1 MKNKFPQCLIIF
13 VCNKVDITEEA
24 QASDSDEGNDEDSD
38 DSDDGSDEESRLDKG
53 EVVFSQLKESNF
65 LMENSSKTCSLYHA
79 ISAKAVRNE
88 RRNVSPKS
96 QATERFKRFEWYLQ
110 HHLGK
115 VMKIQTR
122 QVVQKLLVLQE
133 SFVNIVQVQRTLIT
147 EKASLLPQ
155 VVKKGNDI
163 EAKIFKSFSRLTFAS
178 NDAKERLVGSI
189 RHEKTECVK
198 DAEKYKPVSL
208 QHLRNDAQTMV
219 KADLPDLSAELTT
232 LLRTDFDIGFQRFL
246 SDMKGGIL
254 EKMCTSLGRFVE
266 ATMNEMVSDLTE
278 DIIAFNE
285 ELAHPM
291 VSRILEESY
300 DIQFLAVK
308 AEADEMI
315 QTVLNGLLD
324 SIKEAVIIA
333 LRQEISQPLSLIDT
347 SGYTNRDVNKKETR
361 KVIVSS
367 LLETIDEERV
377 AKRVHEACCNRLTKM
392 HQLFSTAVSSL
403 SSLQRNF
410 AHCPVASR
418 LELFRVHY
426 TPEIRTLAVEGMA
439 LQNMHHR
446 GPVELGSIIAK
457 TRKGVIYDCLS
468 ERWCKVSPSGQCAVK
483 VLEKRSL
490 GEAIWKQTAVDL
502 VNMM

>member
-13 VCNKVDITEEA
+13 VCNKVDIREEE
-24 QASDSDEGNDEDSD
+24 SDEDSD
-38 DSDDGSDEESRLDKG
+38 DSDDSDDEESRLDKE
-53 EVVFSQLKESNF
+53 EVVFSQLKESSF
-65 LMENSSKTCSLYHA
+65 LTENSSKTCSLYHA
-79 ISAKAVRNE
+79 ISAKAVRKE
-88 RRNVSPKS
+88 RKS
-96 QATERFKRFEWYLQ
+96 SAKLEATERFNRFALCLQ
-110 HHLGK
+110 HRVGK
-115 VMKIQTR
+115 VMKTQTR

-133 SFVNIVQVQRTLIT
+133 SLVNIVKVQRTVIT

-163 EAKIFKSFSRLTFAS
+163 KTKIFKSLSRLTFAS
-178 NDAKERLVGSI
+178 DAAKERLVVSI
-189 RHEKTECVK
+189 GLLKAECVK
-198 DAEKYKPVSL
+198 DAEVYKPVNL
-208 QHLRNDAQTMV
+208 RHLGNDAQTMV
-219 KADLPDLSAELTT
+219 KTDLPDLSAELTT
-232 LLRTDFDIGFQRFL
+232 LLSTNDSFQRFL

-254 EKMCTSLGRFVE
+254 EKMCNSLGRFVE
-266 ATMNEMVSDLTE
+266 VAMNEMVSDLTE
-278 DIIAFNE
+278 DIIAFSE

-308 AEADEMI
+308 AEADELI
-315 QTVLNGLLD
+315 QSVLNGLLD
-324 SIKEAVIIA
+324 SIKEAVSIA
-333 LRQEISQPLSLIDT
+333 LRREISEPFSVIDT
-347 SGYTNRDVNKKETR
+347 SSYTNKDADKKETR

-367 LLETIDEERV
+367 FLETIDEERV
-377 AKRVHEACCNRLTKM
+377 AKAVHEACCNRLTKM
-392 HQLFSTAVSSL
+392 HELFSTAVSSL

-446 GPVELGSIIAK
+446 GPVELGSMIAK
-457 TRKGVIYDCLS
+457 TRKGVIYDCIS
-468 ERWCKVSPSGQCAVK
+468 ERWCKISPSGQCAVK

>member
-24 QASDSDEGNDEDSD
+24 QDSDEDSD
-38 DSDDGSDEESRLDKG
+38 DSEDSDDEESRLDKG
-53 EVVFSQLKESNF
+53 EVVFRQLKESNF
-65 LMENSSKTCSLYHA
+65 LTENSSKTCSLYHA

-88 RRNVSPKS
+88 RKSSPKS
-96 QATERFKRFEWYLQ
+96 QATERFNRFASCLQ

-115 VMKIQTR
+115 VMKTQTR

-133 SFVNIVQVQRTLIT
+133 SFVNIVQVQRTVIT

-163 EAKIFKSFSRLTFAS
+163 ETKIFKSLSRLTFAS
-178 NDAKERLVGSI
+178 DAAKERLVDSI
-189 RHEKTECVK
+189 GLLKAECVK
-198 DAEKYKPVSL
+198 DAEVYKPVNL
-208 QHLRNDAQTMV
+208 QHLRNDAQKMV
-219 KADLPDLSAELTT
+219 KTDLPDLSPELNT
-232 LLRTDFDIGFQRFL
+232 LLSTNDIGFQRFL
-246 SDMKGGIL
+246 SDMRGGIL
-254 EKMCTSLGRFVE
+254 EKMCNSLGRFVE

-278 DIIAFNE
+278 AIIAFNE

-308 AEADEMI
+308 AEADELI

-324 SIKEAVIIA
+324 SFKEAASIA
-333 LRQEISQPLSLIDT
+333 LRREISEPLSAIDT
-347 SGYTNRDVNKKETR
+347 SSYTNEDVNKKETR

-367 LLETIDEERV
+367 FLETIDEERV
-377 AKRVHEACCNRLTKM
+377 AKAVHEACCNRLTKM
-392 HQLFSTAVSSL
+392 HELFSTAVSSL

-418 LELFRVHY
+418 LELFRVRY

-446 GPVELGSIIAK
+446 GPVELGSMIAK
-457 TRKGVIYDCLS
+457 TRKGVIYDCIS